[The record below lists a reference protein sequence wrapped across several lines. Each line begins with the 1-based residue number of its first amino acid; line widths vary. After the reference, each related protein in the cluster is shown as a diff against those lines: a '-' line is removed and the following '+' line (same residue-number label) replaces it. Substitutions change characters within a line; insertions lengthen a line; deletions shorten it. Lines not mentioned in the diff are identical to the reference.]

1 MLAALQ
7 GSSEPYRA
15 PDGRLMRP
23 KTLLER
29 QPYIVAYGAGIS
41 VFSPYA
47 SIYQMVRLNPE
58 VVVTNARMMSLAAR
72 VFPIQ
77 TLLKSIQMNIGTKVK
92 EVLNPWAAFAVVG
105 ILQGGVYGQ
114 CNIFFSKE
122 LGIAKKASLL
132 GMFRGVAFA
141 AGRDTISQG
150 VPFMCSAFVKKHVI
164 EAVFPTDEHTSDTIK
179 SVKQWASVLS
189 TSVVSTYASQFFQN
203 CQITMQAN
211 QELGYAGTLQHVF
224 KRNGM
229 SVFYK
234 GAEARVGLLIVVNV
248 LNELLLKPAWEGVEL
263 QEEVK
268 P

>member
-1 MLAALQ
+1 
-7 GSSEPYRA
+7 
-15 PDGRLMRP
+15 MRP
-23 KTLLER
+23 KTLLEK
-29 QPYIVAYGAGIS
+29 QPYFVAYGAGIS
-41 VFSPYA
+41 LFSPYA
-47 SIYQMVRLNPE
+47 SVYQLCKLNPQ
-58 VVVTNARMMSLAAR
+58 VAATHTRMMGLAAR

-77 TLLKSIQMNIGTKVK
+77 TLLKTIQMNIGTPVK

-132 GMFRGVAFA
+132 GLFRGVAFA

-150 VPFMCSAFVKKHVI
+150 IPFMCSGFVRKNII
-164 EAVFPTDEHTSDTIK
+164 EAAFPTDEQTSDTAK
-179 SVKQWASVLS
+179 SAKQWASVLS
-189 TSVVSTYASQFFQN
+189 TSVVSTYMSQFFQN

-211 QELGYAGTLQHVF
+211 QELGYAGTLRSVF
-224 KRNGM
+224 ERNGM

-248 LNELLLKPAWEGVEL
+248 LNELLLKPAWSGVEV
-263 QEEVK
+263 EEV
-268 P
+268 